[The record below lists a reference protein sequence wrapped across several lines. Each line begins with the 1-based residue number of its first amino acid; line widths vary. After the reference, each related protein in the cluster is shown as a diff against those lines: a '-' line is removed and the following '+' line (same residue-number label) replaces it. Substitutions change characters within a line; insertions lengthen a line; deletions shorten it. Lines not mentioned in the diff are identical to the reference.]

1 MYKKSL
7 RNPFSGISSHD
18 LQNNNKPPHIRPRKP
33 PRLIHYAQGGTLT
46 RNNFTLGKIPDFLSN
61 HNSLFSAVDSG
72 GAGGARA
79 PAEFGGSEKGQSL
92 ISVSEFS
99 YYYEHPRI

>member
-1 MYKKSL
+1 MGKNRIGGDGESKIVENRRTSFMYV
-7 RNPFSGISSHD
+7 P
-18 LQNNNKPPHIRPRKP
+18 
-33 PRLIHYAQGGTLT
+33 
-46 RNNFTLGKIPDFLSN
+46 LGKIPDFLSH